1 MDLLERQ
8 NERQSLEMQA
18 TARLFY
24 NRSQTIDM
32 IQWIIVLLLPILKIF
47 FVQNLIL
54 NYVMMF
60 WFFLSFIFDYFIDKY
75 TDLGSELKKGFDYY
89 VYGWSNQFPG
99 NLIRLS
105 NESKARN
112 KSYFARQISKSGM
125 DKPGGVKDWYTAVQK
140 DMSREDSIKAAINE
154 NIYFDK
160 RINNSAYILTLV
172 ILVSIV
178 IACAVSGLSFYEVL
192 FGCFVT
198 FATFTKKFYST
209 YRNLK
214 KVTDINKNIEKLLDA
229 QEVDLHFLQSEIDK
243 KRSISRTSNKLIY
256 FFQTKKTHKEVSSFN
271 SQE

>member
-8 NERQSLEMQA
+8 NERQSLEIQA
-18 TARLFY
+18 TARLLY

-32 IQWIIVLLLPILKIF
+32 IQWIIVLLLPVFKIL

-54 NYVMMF
+54 NYMMIF
-60 WFFLSFIFDYFIDKY
+60 WFFISFIFDYFIDKY

-89 VYGWSNQFPG
+89 VYGWSDQIPS
-99 NLIRLS
+99 NLLRLS
-105 NESKARN
+105 NKIRVKNES
-112 KSYFARQISKSGM
+112 FFDQQISKSGM

-140 DMSREDSIKAAINE
+140 DISREESIKAAMDE

-160 RINNSAYILTLV
+160 KINNFAFILML
-172 ILVSIV
+172 IIV
-178 IACAVSGLSFYEVL
+178 IVTATAFAVSGLTFYEVL

-198 FATFTKKFYST
+198 FATFTKKLYST
-209 YRNLK
+209 FLNLR
-214 KVTDINKNIEKLLDA
+214 KVSNVNDNIENLLDS

-256 FFQTKKTHKEVSSFN
+256 LFQTKKTHEEISRFN
-271 SQE
+271 SQD